1 MIITATQRQISV
13 TPRKMRMMATAI
25 KNLKPQEAVN
35 QLEYLNYSA
44 AKPLSKVIKQAIANA
59 TNNHK
64 INPDSLKIK
73 EIVVNQGWTLKRWH
87 AGARGRG
94 KPYTRRRS
102 HVTVKLENASVSTPN
117 ASSPKKA
124 SITNPETSKTSKTSK
139 KLDSKLSDTS
149 KKTLKKKTTTR
160 PSSKKTLK
168 QSTSNQK

>member
-13 TPRKMRMMATAI
+13 TPRKMRMMATAV
-25 KNLKPQEAVN
+25 KNLKPQEAVR

-44 AKPLSKVIKQAIANA
+44 AKPLRKVINQAIANA

-64 INPDSLKIK
+64 ISPDTLRIK

-102 HVTVKLENASVSTPN
+102 HVTIKLEDSSVSKSI
-117 ASSPKKA
+117 SSQSKKA
-124 SITNPETSKTSKTSK
+124 SDIT
-139 KLDSKLSDTS
+139 
-149 KKTLKKKTTTR
+149 KKTPKVSNKSNKNLKKKPATK
-160 PSSKKTLK
+160 SSLKKSLK
-168 QSTSNQK
+168 QSQSNQNK

>member
-13 TPRKMRMMATAI
+13 TPRKMRKMATAI

-102 HVTVKLENASVSTPN
+102 HVTIKLEDTSVSTPN
-117 ASSPKKA
+117 TSSSKKA
-124 SITNPETSKTSKTSK
+124 STINPEISKTSK

-149 KKTLKKKTTTR
+149 KKTLKKKPTTK
-160 PSSKKTLK
+160 SSPKKSLK
-168 QSTSNQK
+168 QSTNNKNK

>member
-13 TPRKMRMMATAI
+13 TPRKMRMMATAVR
-25 KNLKPQEAVN
+25 NLKPQEAVK

-64 INPDSLKIK
+64 ISPDTLRIK

-102 HVTVKLENASVSTPN
+102 HVTIKLEDASASKSISSRPKKTSDITKKTPK
-117 ASSPKKA
+117 ASSK
-124 SITNPETSKTSKTSK
+124 SK
-139 KLDSKLSDTS
+139 KI
-149 KKTLKKKTTTR
+149 LKKKPATKSTA
-160 PSSKKTLK
+160 KKSLK
-168 QSTSNQK
+168 KSPSNQK